1 MVSLRD
7 ENGKIKDSPFYKN
20 CEPFRIYRDPDS
32 DLGPAFKN
40 LLIHDGDMLDRSSG
54 SALAVSDEQGILTFT
69 AVNVADQLLPTET
82 ETEGDF
88 HIENRRNFAI
98 DGNSFYEEFINFRR
112 KFGRTDPKQNGK
124 ATGSI

>member
-1 MVSLRD
+1 
-7 ENGKIKDSPFYKN
+7 
-20 CEPFRIYRDPDS
+20 
-32 DLGPAFKN
+32 
-40 LLIHDGDMLDRSSG
+40 MLDRSSG